1 MVSGRNNPE
10 SPSCF
15 HKTRPRCLDRG
26 ACCHSP
32 GSEIGDN
39 AVVAAGAAV
48 SKDVEANTIVGGV
61 HAKFVRYITPDFIPP
76 YFAGAT
82 FDASIPGV

>member
-1 MVSGRNNPE
+1 MTVGL
-10 SPSCF
+10 F
-15 HKTRPRCLDRG
+15 QKMIADRKPLEG

-61 HAKFVRYITPDFIPP
+61 PAKFVRYITPDFIPP